1 MDCECANRLSCV
13 NRPGFVCVCIFS
25 NVGHSYSLAGADW
38 PSGEP
43 GEFPVAWQPIWPAAL
58 HIFVVVVVGCRMY

>member
-1 MDCECANRLSCV
+1 MAAR
-13 NRPGFVCVCIFS
+13 FS
-25 NVGHSYSLAGADW
+25 NMGHSYSLAGADW

-58 HIFVVVVVGCRMY
+58 HIFVVVVGCRMY

>member
-1 MDCECANRLSCV
+1 M
-13 NRPGFVCVCIFS
+13 CIFETFMAARFS

-38 PSGEP
+38 PLGEP

-58 HIFVVVVVGCRMY
+58 HIFVVVVVVGCRMY

>member
-13 NRPGFVCVCIFS
+13 NRPGFVCVFSS

-43 GEFPVAWQPIWPAAL
+43 GEFPVAWQPTWPAAL
-58 HIFVVVVVGCRMY
+58 HIFVVVVGCRMY